1 MLHTIKI
8 VIHSGLCSAEHLWC
22 SYLYDHLAIIGLETG
37 TSALVLDLYFNSRW
51 FIYVFWNIPFGE
63 RLKFKS
69 QSHRKELREN
79 ITNHV
84 HKSSLIEDL
93 AVLIDFHLH

>member
-1 MLHTIKI
+1 M
-8 VIHSGLCSAEHLWC
+8 GSAGHLWC

-37 TSALVLDLYFNSRW
+37 TSALVFDLYFNSGW
-51 FIYVFWNIPFGE
+51 FIYVFWNIPCCE
-63 RLKFKS
+63 RLKLNS
-69 QSHRKELREN
+69 QSHRKGLRER
-79 ITNHV
+79 ITNRV